1 MEKVR
6 GEQGKKKKGLTKEQ
20 QDAVI
25 KLVEERNKEN
35 QIEKMREIWEKE
47 KDLLLE
53 KKDKLH

>member
-6 GEQGKKKKGLTKEQ
+6 GEQGKKKKGLNKEQ

-35 QIEKMREIWEKE
+35 QIEKMREIWENE
-47 KDLLLE
+47 KDLLLA